1 MKTVLITGG
10 SEGIGYALAECF
22 AEDHY
27 RILLAARN
35 IEKLNQ
41 ASKKLQNTYHAE
53 TAVYSI
59 DLSALG
65 NAEQLYRQIRED
77 GYQVDVLVNNA
88 GIGFLGRSWEIPI
101 EADERLTILN
111 DTSLMTLT
119 KLALKDMLASGKGE
133 IINISSTGAFQPGP
147 YIASYY
153 ASKVFIEY
161 YTRAAA
167 EEVKHTGVRVY
178 CYCPGPVDTAFYPK
192 SGGKKPFGA
201 MSAEQAAEYVY
212 KHRGSRCMIIPGF
225 LNQITRIVPTDLRM
239 KAILLMKKKTL

>member
-22 AEDHY
+22 AKDRY

-35 IEKLNQ
+35 PEKLNQ
-41 ASKKLQNTYHAE
+41 AASKLQNTYHVE

-59 DLSALG
+59 DLSVSG
-65 NAEQLYRQIRED
+65 SAEQLYRKVRED
-77 GYQVDVLVNNA
+77 GSQIDVLVNNA
-88 GIGFLGRSWEIPI
+88 GIGFHARSWEIPI
-101 EADERLTILN
+101 DADERLTILN

-119 KLALKDMLASGKGE
+119 KLALKDMLAEGKGE
-133 IINISSTGAFQPGP
+133 IINVASTGAFQPGP

-153 ASKVFIEY
+153 ASKVFVEY
-161 YTRAAA
+161 YTRAVA
-167 EEVKHTGVRVY
+167 EEVKHTGIKVY

-201 MSAEQAAEYVY
+201 MTAEQAAEYVY
-212 KHRGSRCMIIPGF
+212 THRRSRCMIIPGF
-225 LNQITRIVPTDLRM
+225 VNQVTRVVPTGLRM
-239 KAILLMKKKTL
+239 KAILWMKKKTL